1 MAEHIEVVFAGEL
14 HLRHIRGELAG
25 QVEPFHRGQPH
36 LRELFLLH
44 SVTPP
49 MRRSLCRAAGKLA
62 CPGDK
67 PGAADIE
74 WNEVMRMRWRYA
86 PAAAL
91 LAVMAVVLARSE
103 ETAQAVR
110 DGLALCAQSV
120 VPALFP
126 FFVLS
131 GLFISMG
138 CAGVLAP
145 ALGRLPGVSPAGASA
160 FLLGAVGGY
169 PVGARTVGQ
178 LRAAGLCGREE
189 GECLLTCCNNAG
201 PAFIF
206 GVAGLGCFGSLR
218 AGAALYA
225 IHIGSAALVG
235 LLHRRRGGSSAGALP
250 AAIRMRPSQALID
263 AVQSAA
269 GAMVQVCAF
278 VVFFLTAL
286 RLLTGLTGWSP
297 PALLGF
303 FELTNGILRLPPT
316 RAGFVWA
323 AALLGWGGLS
333 VHCQTAAVL
342 RGAGLSLRPY
352 LRGKALQAALSAAT
366 AAFTAQWIL

>member
-1 MAEHIEVVFAGEL
+1 M
-14 HLRHIRGELAG
+14 
-25 QVEPFHRGQPH
+25 Q
-36 LRELFLLH
+36 
-44 SVTPP
+44 
-49 MRRSLCRAAGKLA
+49 
-62 CPGDK
+62 
-67 PGAADIE
+67 
-74 WNEVMRMRWRYA
+74 MRWRYA

-160 FLLGAVGGY
+160 FLLGA
-169 PVGARTVGQ
+169 

-286 RLLTGLTGWSP
+286 RLLTGLTGWSH

-342 RGAGLSLRPY
+342 RGAGLSFRPY
-352 LRGKALQAALSAAT
+352 LRGKALQAALSAAA

>member
-1 MAEHIEVVFAGEL
+1 MFHIMVVEDNLNTRRLMQKVLSQNGYEPILACDGVEALEVLDKKHVDLIVLDIMMPRMDGYEFTQALRDSGYRKLAIAGGVAANSW
-14 HLRHIRGELAG
+14 IRGEFER
-25 QVEPFHRGQPH
+25 Q
-36 LRELFLLH
+36 
-44 SVTPP
+44 
-49 MRRSLCRAAGKLA
+49 CAA
-62 CPGDK
+62 
-67 PGAADIE
+67 
-74 WNEVMRMRWRYA
+74 M
-86 PAAAL
+86 
-91 LAVMAVVLARSE
+91 
-103 ETAQAVR
+103 
-110 DGLALCAQSV
+110 
-120 VPALFP
+120 
-126 FFVLS
+126 
-131 GLFISMG
+131 
-138 CAGVLAP
+138 
-145 ALGRLPGVSPAGASA
+145 
-160 FLLGAVGGY
+160 
-169 PVGARTVGQ
+169 
-178 LRAAGLCGREE
+178 
-189 GECLLTCCNNAG
+189 
-201 PAFIF
+201 
-206 GVAGLGCFGSLR
+206 
-218 AGAALYA
+218 GAALYA

-286 RLLTGLTGWSP
+286 RLLTGLTGWSH

>member
-1 MAEHIEVVFAGEL
+1 
-14 HLRHIRGELAG
+14 
-25 QVEPFHRGQPH
+25 
-36 LRELFLLH
+36 
-44 SVTPP
+44 
-49 MRRSLCRAAGKLA
+49 
-62 CPGDK
+62 
-67 PGAADIE
+67 
-74 WNEVMRMRWRYA
+74 MRMGKRYA
-86 PAAAL
+86 LTAAL
-91 LAVMAVVLARSE
+91 LAVMAAVLARSE
-103 ETAQAVR
+103 EAAQAVR

-131 GLFISMG
+131 GLFISLG

-145 ALGRLPGVSPAGASA
+145 VLGRLPGVSPVGASA

-189 GECLLTCCNNAG
+189 GERLLTCCNNAG

-218 AGAALYA
+218 AGAALYV

-235 LLHRRRGGSSAGALP
+235 LLHRRRGNSSTALP
-250 AAIRMRPSQALID
+250 AAVPPRPAQALID

-286 RLLTGLTGWSP
+286 RPLTGLTGWSH

-342 RGAGLSLRPY
+342 HGAGLSLRPY
-352 LRGKALQAALSAAT
+352 LRGKALQAALSAAI
-366 AAFTAQWIL
+366 AALSVRWIL

>member
-1 MAEHIEVVFAGEL
+1 M
-14 HLRHIRGELAG
+14 
-25 QVEPFHRGQPH
+25 
-36 LRELFLLH
+36 
-44 SVTPP
+44 
-49 MRRSLCRAAGKLA
+49 
-62 CPGDK
+62 
-67 PGAADIE
+67 
-74 WNEVMRMRWRYA
+74 
-86 PAAAL
+86 
-91 LAVMAVVLARSE
+91 
-103 ETAQAVR
+103 
-110 DGLALCAQSV
+110 
-120 VPALFP
+120 
-126 FFVLS
+126 
-131 GLFISMG
+131 
-138 CAGVLAP
+138 
-145 ALGRLPGVSPAGASA
+145 
-160 FLLGAVGGY
+160 
-169 PVGARTVGQ
+169 GARTVGQ

-189 GECLLTCCNNAG
+189 GVCLLTCCNNAG

-206 GVAGLGCFGSLR
+206 GVAGLGCFGSLH

-250 AAIRMRPSQALID
+250 AIIRMRPSQALID

-286 RLLTGLTGWSP
+286 RLLTGLTGWSH

>member
-1 MAEHIEVVFAGEL
+1 M
-14 HLRHIRGELAG
+14 
-25 QVEPFHRGQPH
+25 
-36 LRELFLLH
+36 
-44 SVTPP
+44 
-49 MRRSLCRAAGKLA
+49 
-62 CPGDK
+62 
-67 PGAADIE
+67 
-74 WNEVMRMRWRYA
+74 
-86 PAAAL
+86 
-91 LAVMAVVLARSE
+91 
-103 ETAQAVR
+103 
-110 DGLALCAQSV
+110 
-120 VPALFP
+120 
-126 FFVLS
+126 
-131 GLFISMG
+131 
-138 CAGVLAP
+138 
-145 ALGRLPGVSPAGASA
+145 
-160 FLLGAVGGY
+160 
-169 PVGARTVGQ
+169 GARTVGQ

-250 AAIRMRPSQALID
+250 AAIRMRPPQALID

-286 RLLTGLTGWSP
+286 RLLTGLTGWSH